1 MSIFSPQFPS
11 QPTPAGATVATTQ
24 FPTELAPFI
33 KDVLEKAKAQQSDAS
48 YQAYTGPQLA
58 QFNEREKAAMEAIA
72 AQASGL
78 AGTDIAQAAPYFPG
92 AKTAVEGLGQQ
103 FTGDTA
109 QQYMNPYQQAVVD
122 QAKAKAVEDYESRIA
137 PEIAAQAVAS
147 QPFGGSRQAI
157 AEGMARQDLT
167 DKLTEIQER
176 GSADAFNQGRAAFE
190 AQKARELQQGQ
201 QFAQLGQTIPQQ
213 ALRDL
218 AIQQQIGEQ
227 ERQQEQTGLDL
238 AKAQFLEE
246 REFPTRA
253 MQEYSAVVRG
263 FPFQPSTYTAST
275 QYKAQPSVGQQLL
288 QLGGAGLG
296 AYTQFGGE
304 LPKLFGATGGGIA
317 DIIYNQ
323 EGMNQQ
329 MDDSL
334 NINADRTSGPIPNDF
349 IEKLIADPNVTDE
362 QFRTITGFESK
373 QQYLDTPKYGESS
386 EEKAQPFIIPEQPG
400 DRERGFGPD
409 FQYLNEGGLP
419 TVYNNQASNAQAILD
434 LIDKEKEGQEV
445 MEAGQEA
452 RNLMQPYL
460 RNPAGG
466 VYTSGQDTNNLVAD
480 ATASKAGTFNV
491 DLINQPMLKNN
502 LTFKDTGNLAK
513 DLSSF
518 YSSVNVDMPKDL
530 QTKIDELS
538 SIDDLESKALAK
550 FRDDKGALA
559 KTRTDAITEYSKRS
573 DPKELQRRQDEAVR
587 RKKQGIGSAIVAGA
601 SKELDPDKSFV
612 QTLSEMLGGI
622 SAAAKPVQDD
632 FEEFILKE
640 EDRAL
645 NSKLGLIN
653 METSLLN
660 AEGNLEK
667 GQAALEQINIDKRGK
682 VVDSMLKSNQINSS
696 VKTNIL
702 NGAINTAI
710 ANQTNATKLQ
720 QLEDA
725 RVIGQKNL
733 ELQALTASDN
743 FYINMAKNELGYK
756 QLNSEITKMISDMN
770 QDMSKEVND
779 LSIKIPDMIGKSFGI
794 DIDPT
799 TGQVRKGSN
808 LSPQLLNAYARA
820 STHANVQLRNNANHR
835 TLNNTTNG
843 VPIQLNDGIYSIA
856 DRYLKDAYTQVGI
869 DIAPSLS
876 KEGRNTATLFTNK
889 AYGFDPKGSVSNST
903 AAIPSG
909 FKTEDNLI
917 AVYNKLGP
925 AMFNEADA
933 QRMLPLVQSI
943 YKKRGKTIP
952 TKFSN

>member
-11 QPTPAGATVATTQ
+11 QPTPAGATVATTT

-33 KDVLEKAKAQQSDAS
+33 KDVLEKAKAQQTDAS

-58 QFNEREKAAMEAIA
+58 QFNERERAAMEAIA

-78 AGTDIAQAAPYFPG
+78 AGTDVAQAAPYFTG

-137 PEIAAQAVAS
+137 PGIAAQAVAA

-419 TVYNNQASNAQAILD
+419 TVYNALGINDQAKSNAQQIQA
-434 LIDKEKEGQEV
+434 LIGPSAGVAGISDEEAEEFERQRLLAAQQNSNTSNLFNTLNMPDSLKVNV
-445 MEAGQEA
+445 M
-452 RNLMQPYL
+452 
-460 RNPAGG
+460 NPNA
-466 VYTSGQDTNNLVAD
+466 YSDP
-480 ATASKAGTFNV
+480 SIGT
-491 DLINQPMLKNN
+491 
-502 LTFKDTGNLAK
+502 AK
-513 DLSSF
+513 DYTKLYDTLKASPNKDIQDALKGIKD
-518 YSSVNVDMPKDL
+518 VNIQD
-530 QTKIDELS
+530 
-538 SIDDLESKALAK
+538 SKALENLQDRKSVIGKA
-550 FRDDKGALA
+550 
-559 KTRTDAITEYSKRS
+559 RTKAEEIYSKRGS
-573 DPKELQRRQDEAVR
+573 PEELAKREKDARRRYQQD
-587 RKKQGIGSAIVAGA
+587 IGAAIVAGA
-601 SKELDPDKSFV
+601 TQELNPNDSFV
-612 QTLSEMLGGI
+612 MTLSKMLGGT
-622 SAAAKPVQDD
+622 SAGAKDAQDKLDD
-632 FEEFILKE
+632 FLLQE

-645 NSKLGLIN
+645 NASLGLIN
-653 METSLLN
+653 VEKDMLGL
-660 AEGNLEK
+660 EGNLEQLQSSIDQNK
-667 GQAALEQINIDKRGK
+667 LGQKVNVADMYLKNETMNNNLTANKIGTVLKVKLANADNKLKKEQLTQQIRVNDATLKLESRKQDIKIAEIIATYQTNQDKMLSDFKIAAGARNKDIPKDAQKAIQDMPELVGKAFNINIDK
-682 VVDSMLKSNQINSS
+682 
-696 VKTNIL
+696 
-702 NGAINTAI
+702 
-710 ANQTNATKLQ
+710 
-720 QLEDA
+720 
-725 RVIGQKNL
+725 
-733 ELQALTASDN
+733 
-743 FYINMAKNELGYK
+743 
-756 QLNSEITKMISDMN
+756 
-770 QDMSKEVND
+770 
-779 LSIKIPDMIGKSFGI
+779 
-794 DIDPT
+794 
-799 TGQVRKGSN
+799 
-808 LSPQLLNAYARA
+808 
-820 STHANVQLRNNANHR
+820 
-835 TLNNTTNG
+835 NG
-843 VPIQLNDGIYSIA
+843 VPINKTTNRPLSPRELERYTRAIQDAELQIRNNTQAIA
-856 DRYLKDAYTQVGI
+856 NGENIAYNFGVI
-869 DIAPSLS
+869 DIAAKYFKDVNTMVGTQVAPYLSAKAITFAKRNVTDSLDAS
-876 KEGRNTATLFTNK
+876 ASDEIKSSFEPNINLLQTLDSPEIGGDITELLDMNVVDDNTKLAIERHIAKLKKMYPNYKNK
-889 AYGFDPKGSVSNST
+889 
-903 AAIPSG
+903 
-909 FKTEDNLI
+909 
-917 AVYNKLGP
+917 
-925 AMFNEADA
+925 
-933 QRMLPLVQSI
+933 
-943 YKKRGKTIP
+943 
-952 TKFSN
+952 

>member
-11 QPTPAGATVATTQ
+11 QPTPAGATVATTT

-33 KDVLEKAKAQQSDAS
+33 KDVLEKAKAQQTDAS

-58 QFNEREKAAMEAIA
+58 QFNERERAAMEAIA

-78 AGTDIAQAAPYFPG
+78 AGTDVAQAAPYFQG

-122 QAKAKAVEDYESRIA
+122 QAKARAVEDYESKIA
-137 PEIAAQAVAS
+137 PGIAAQAVAS

-190 AQKARELQQGQ
+190 AQKGRELQQGQ

-238 AKAQFLEE
+238 AKSQFMEE

-373 QQYLDTPKYGESS
+373 QQYLDTPTYGESS

-419 TVYNNQASNAQAILD
+419 TVYNALGINDQAKSNAQQIQA
-434 LIDKEKEGQEV
+434 LIGPSAGVAGISDE
-445 MEAGQEA
+445 EAEEFERQRLLA
-452 RNLMQPYL
+452 AQQNSNTSNL
-460 RNPAGG
+460 
-466 VYTSGQDTNNLVAD
+466 
-480 ATASKAGTFNV
+480 FNTLNMP
-491 DLINQPMLKNN
+491 DSLK
-502 LTFKDTGNLAK
+502 
-513 DLSSF
+513 
-518 YSSVNVDMPKDL
+518 VNVMNSNAYSDPNIGTADDYTKLYDSLKASPNKKIQDSLKDIGDVNI
-530 QTKIDELS
+530 QD
-538 SIDDLESKALAK
+538 SKALKNLQDRKSVIGKA
-550 FRDDKGALA
+550 
-559 KTRTDAITEYSKRS
+559 RTKAEEIYSKRGS
-573 DPKELQRRQDEAVR
+573 PEELAKREKDARRRYQQD
-587 RKKQGIGSAIVAGA
+587 IGAAIVAGA
-601 SKELDPDKSFV
+601 TQELNPDDSFV
-612 QTLSEMLGGI
+612 MTLSKMLGGT
-622 SAAAKPVQDD
+622 SAGAKDAQDKLD
-632 FEEFILKE
+632 NFLLQE

-645 NSKLGLIN
+645 NASLGLIN
-653 METSLLN
+653 VEKDMLGL
-660 AEGNLEK
+660 EGNLEQLQSSIDQNK
-667 GQAALEQINIDKRGK
+667 VGQKVNVADMYLKNETMNNNLTANKIGTVLKVKLANADNKLKKEQLTQQIRVNDATLKLEAQKNDIKIAEIIATYQTNQDKLISDFKIATAARNKDIPKDAQKAVQDMPDLIAKAFNINIDK
-682 VVDSMLKSNQINSS
+682 
-696 VKTNIL
+696 
-702 NGAINTAI
+702 
-710 ANQTNATKLQ
+710 
-720 QLEDA
+720 
-725 RVIGQKNL
+725 
-733 ELQALTASDN
+733 
-743 FYINMAKNELGYK
+743 
-756 QLNSEITKMISDMN
+756 
-770 QDMSKEVND
+770 
-779 LSIKIPDMIGKSFGI
+779 
-794 DIDPT
+794 
-799 TGQVRKGSN
+799 
-808 LSPQLLNAYARA
+808 
-820 STHANVQLRNNANHR
+820 
-835 TLNNTTNG
+835 NG
-843 VPIQLNDGIYSIA
+843 VPINKTTNRPLSPRELERFTKAMQEAELQIRNNTQTIA
-856 DRYLKDAYTQVGI
+856 EGATIAYNFGVI
-869 DIAPSLS
+869 DIAAKYYKDVDTMVGTQLAPYLSSDAIDFAKNNVTDSLDANASDEIKPSFEPNINLLQTLDSPKIGGDIS
-876 KEGRNTATLFTNK
+876 KLVDMNVVDDNTLLAIERHIKKLREM
-889 AYGFDPKGSVSNST
+889 YPKYKSN
-903 AAIPSG
+903 
-909 FKTEDNLI
+909 
-917 AVYNKLGP
+917 
-925 AMFNEADA
+925 
-933 QRMLPLVQSI
+933 
-943 YKKRGKTIP
+943 
-952 TKFSN
+952 